1 MMMVDRGGR
10 RVLVLEDDE
19 RVRGALC
26 DYLEELGYVPEPAAN
41 GAEAMARF
49 EKSAFRLVVADYK
62 MPGPTGLDV
71 VREMRVLDPALP
83 VLMVSGY
90 ANEFAWEARTL
101 GIPVVRKP
109 VEFGVFAR
117 VVEGIAAPPP
127 APPA

>member
-1 MMMVDRGGR
+1 MMMVMERDGR

-41 GAEAMARF
+41 GAEAMACFRK
-49 EKSAFRLVVADYK
+49 ESFRLVVADYK
-62 MPGPTGLDV
+62 MPGVSGLEV
-71 VREMRVLDPALP
+71 VKEMRTMNPALP

-90 ANEFAWEARTL
+90 VTEFAWEARTL
-101 GIPVVRKP
+101 GIPVVHKP

-117 VVEGIAAPPP
+117 VVEAIAEPP
-127 APPA
+127 AVG

>member
-1 MMMVDRGGR
+1 MMMVVDRDGR

-41 GAEAMARF
+41 GAEALACF
-49 EKSAFRLVVADYK
+49 EKEAFRLVVADYK
-62 MPGPTGLDV
+62 MPGPTGLEV
-71 VREMRVLDPALP
+71 VKELRTLEPDLP

-90 ANEFAWEARTL
+90 TTEFAWEARTL

-117 VVEGIAAPPP
+117 VVEDIADPP
-127 APPA
+127 AAID